1 MDHILWAPEKRGLSV
16 AAVRRKSTEIQTSLL
31 LLAAAIRIRCTLE
44 NICLQRI
51 NKGDFTTDQVR
62 SVDSFAYNDP
72 QILKE
77 KENTM
82 PSFDIVSEIDM
93 NQARNAVENAK
104 RELETRFDFR
114 GVDAKIELNKEHIE
128 LTAEADQQ
136 VMQLFDI
143 FATKASKLQLDVSSF
158 KIEKEDRHGK
168 YITRHVSIKQGI
180 DKEMAKKVVKL
191 VKDSGIKVQVA
202 IQGEELR
209 VTGKKRDDLQEVMQ
223 LVRTSNLGQP
233 FQFKNFRD

>member
-1 MDHILWAPEKRGLSV
+1 
-16 AAVRRKSTEIQTSLL
+16 
-31 LLAAAIRIRCTLE
+31 
-44 NICLQRI
+44 
-51 NKGDFTTDQVR
+51 
-62 SVDSFAYNDP
+62 
-72 QILKE
+72 
-77 KENTM
+77 M
-82 PSFDIVSEIDM
+82 PSFDVVSEVDI

-114 GVDAKIELNKEHIE
+114 GVDAKIELVKDHIE

-168 YITRHVSIKQGI
+168 FITRHVSIKQGI
-180 DKEMAKKVVKL
+180 DKDMAKKIVKL
-191 VKDSGIKVQVA
+191 VKDSNIKVQVA

-209 VTGKKRDDLQEVMQ
+209 VNGKKRDDLQATMQ
-223 LVRTSNLGQP
+223 LIRTAELGQP

>member
-1 MDHILWAPEKRGLSV
+1 
-16 AAVRRKSTEIQTSLL
+16 
-31 LLAAAIRIRCTLE
+31 
-44 NICLQRI
+44 
-51 NKGDFTTDQVR
+51 
-62 SVDSFAYNDP
+62 
-72 QILKE
+72 
-77 KENTM
+77 M
-82 PSFDIVSEIDM
+82 PSFDIVSKVDQQEVL
-93 NQARNAVENAK
+93 NAVENSN
-104 RELETRFDFR
+104 RELDTRFDFR

-168 YITRHVSIKQGI
+168 YITRHVTIKQGI

-191 VKDSGIKVQVA
+191 IKDSSIKVQVA